1 MYSEMKN
8 ILQELKEIEIQEQD
22 VEEHMQWL
30 LKVLDVCTA

>member
-22 VEEHMQWL
+22 VEEHMKWL